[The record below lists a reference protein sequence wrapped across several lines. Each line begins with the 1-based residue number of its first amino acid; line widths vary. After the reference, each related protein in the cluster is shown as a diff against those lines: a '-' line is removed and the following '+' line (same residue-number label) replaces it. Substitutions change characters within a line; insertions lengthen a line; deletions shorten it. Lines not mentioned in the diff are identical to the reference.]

1 MTRSPDLTDRLTDL
15 GDTLLAATAADLRL
29 ERAGAPAPA
38 PRVRSRR
45 RRRTLA
51 GIAVA
56 LVAVPGVAVAA
67 EALTSE
73 EEVARGLP
81 GGTVALMGSDPT
93 CTTVRDQVE
102 YACTLAKAPT
112 GELGAGNW
120 AQVVELSVGDDDRIN
135 GGCRSQNAAGTRW
148 RCYLGQE
155 AVRRGTVSPAP
166 TGPLPKPLPG
176 ESSAMPAW
184 LGAPSAGPSVG

>member
-1 MTRSPDLTDRLTDL
+1 MSHSPDLTDRLADL
-15 GDTLLAATAADLRL
+15 GDNLLAATTADLRL
-29 ERAGAPAPA
+29 ERACAAAHA
-38 PRVRSRR
+38 PRTRR
-45 RRRTLA
+45 RRRTLGA
-51 GIAVA
+51 VVVA

-67 EALTSE
+67 GALTSE

-93 CTTVRDQVE
+93 CTTVREQVE
-102 YACTLAKAPT
+102 FDCTLAKAPT

-120 AQVVELSVGDDDRIN
+120 ARVVEPSVGDDDRVN

-155 AVRRGTVSPAP
+155 AIRQGTVAPAP

-176 ESSAMPAW
+176 ESSAAPAW
-184 LGAPSAGPSVG
+184 LGAPSAGPGVG